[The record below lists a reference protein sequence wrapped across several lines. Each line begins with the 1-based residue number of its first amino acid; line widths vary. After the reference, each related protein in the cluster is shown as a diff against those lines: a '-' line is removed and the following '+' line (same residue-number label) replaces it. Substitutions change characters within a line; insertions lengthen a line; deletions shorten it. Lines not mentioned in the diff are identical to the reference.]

1 MANVSQ
7 ETEKLVLSS
16 RASHASARKVVC
28 KKWSSITD
36 VVHQAIS
43 WFVITVSL
51 ISARNPKQTIGI
63 TTVAAFT
70 LIATGFFTNFNLQ
83 VDYEVV
89 YAPFG
94 SQPISHKD
102 WIDNE
107 SGFPESPRPMTFV
120 IHNQGENVLGREQV
134 DLLFEALD
142 TVRDTP
148 GYHEICQASNY
159 KNTNGEPDCK
169 LFGATRFW
177 GHSHERFQQEIHSDE
192 EAIQALS
199 AATYPGGTPAYTE
212 FLFGYSKREGLLVDE
227 GGNHNG
233 ARLES
238 AKSFYLRID
247 IPDADG
253 ADEFEI
259 EVLDRLMALQQKWEN
274 DPDIP
279 LHLSYFTL
287 LSYELE
293 FERAINKDL
302 ILVPLVV
309 IIMSTFTC
317 LVFYKG
323 DRVQSRSLLGLCS
336 VAAVGLSLMCGYGLM
351 FLCGVPFTSMSQ
363 ILPFV
368 VFGVGLDDTFII
380 TGAYFRTNPQKDTV
394 LRIEE
399 TMRAVGGSISLTTI
413 TTMSAFMLG
422 CMSSIPAIRW
432 VCIYA
437 FPTMFIV
444 FIYQITFF
452 IGCLV
457 LDEKRVKANRTDICF
472 SFVVIEENSEAD
484 PEDCQDNDGSRPNQA
499 SEGCGDVE
507 AKGLGLAERFMHWYS
522 GKLMQPRVK
531 ALVLGTF
538 LAYFGFCAYRTTL
551 LSQRFRNQDFV
562 PKDSYVSDFL
572 DALDTYSEQVMGIN
586 VYFTG
591 VNQSDPDVQWEMIEY
606 MQDLIAMPAV
616 NRTPSPFC
624 WIIDFEARKNTPE
637 FQLINDMS
645 FSDQVSLAL
654 NHPVIKEAYGDDIV
668 QDENG
673 TIIASRCWLNPKYLD
688 LDSVSQQIDL
698 LNDQRAVSSAQPAN
712 KGSLDNM
719 KFFTYSNL
727 YFIWELYSVAVNEL
741 VFTTIS
747 GIVAVSVI
755 GFFLIEHW
763 SATAFVLPMILMLYV
778 DLLGTLQLAGLYIN
792 VVTYVCMVISIGL
805 LVDFLM
811 HIVLKFYESDGAS
824 REAKVKETLH
834 TMGASILV
842 GGLSTSLGVLPLA
855 FSTSAILRTVFTAFF
870 AMVALGLTHGL
881 IFLPVVLS
889 MWGPTVCIVPHTADN
904 ASANSEAVH
913 VEFDAD
919 IEKNFDDMDL
929 KKKKADLASCAES
942 ITSDIVSISENSESA
957 EIEMADSET
966 CTALASDNTNPHY
979 SDESKVDASS
989 ESNGDENNACA
1000 TLSDAENDNSHGEEL
1015 GETQATL
1022 SSIPTKS
1029 NEADPATSEL
1039 ETNMSE
1045 APVIESTNSSE
1056 ETNMDLA
1063 TPVPERIDV
1072 DANSLTVH
1080 DSKISSFEGTVDLES
1095 PAAQPDSSDTTL
1107 HPQTMAEE
1115 DKLSGTPSTTENTT
1129 SSTAPHSQS
1138 AVTGSK
1144 DEEDIMNDTSSA
1156 PEDNSD
1162 ISPPS
1167 QSAATSSKRE
1177 EKTNDTSLAEDS
1189 SSAPPPSHSISSSS
1203 NNEENKMNDNC
1214 LAADNS
1220 SIVPSSQNTMASNK
1234 DEAYKIN
1241 ETSSMSLAHKDSTDT
1256 TATITDPSNEENQT
1270 NCAESVAGSNTGNAT
1285 APPNNTTATTNKD
1298 QDQMTSTAALA
1309 DSNTGDATSPL
1320 HATTTST
1327 NNDEAQMNNTES
1339 GADSN
1344 TSDTTSHDQTR
1355 DNNEDKLDLAPNMTE
1370 SSTLDMTSPT
1380 QPGSNTGEDQH
1391 EMALTL
1397 SPPNDTNI
1405 ASKDSVS
1412 SNNSTDDN
1420 ME

>member
-16 RASHASARKVVC
+16 RGSHASARKVVC

-70 LIATGFFTNFNLQ
+70 LIATGFLTNFNLQ

-148 GYHEICQASNY
+148 GYHEICQA
-159 KNTNGEPDCK
+159 K
-169 LFGATRFW
+169 
-177 GHSHERFQQEIHSDE
+177 IHSDE
-192 EAIQALS
+192 EAIQAMS

-499 SEGCGDVE
+499 SEGCGQASEGCGQALEGCGDVE

-538 LAYFGFCAYRTTL
+538 LAYFGFCAYRTSL

-586 VYFTG
+586 VYFAG

-712 KGSLDNM
+712 KASLDNM

-755 GFFLIEHW
+755 GFFLIEYW

-811 HIVLKFYESDGAS
+811 HIVLKFYESNGAS

-889 MWGPTVCIVPHTADN
+889 MWGPTVCIVSHTADN

-913 VEFDAD
+913 VEFDAA
-919 IEKNFDDMDL
+919 IENFDDMDL
-929 KKKKADLASCAES
+929 TKKKADLASCAES

-979 SDESKVDASS
+979 CDESKVDASS

-1000 TLSDAENDNSHGEEL
+1000 TLNDNSHGEEL
-1015 GETQATL
+1015 GETQANH

-1029 NEADPATSEL
+1029 NEADPATSEVD
-1039 ETNMSE
+1039 TNMSE
-1045 APVIESTNSSE
+1045 APGIESTNSSE

-1063 TPVPERIDV
+1063 TPAPERIDV
-1072 DANSLTVH
+1072 DALTVH
-1080 DSKISSFEGTVDLES
+1080 DSMNSSFEGTVDLES
-1095 PAAQPDSSDTTL
+1095 PEAQHDSSDTTF
-1107 HPQTMAEE
+1107 HPQMMAEE
-1115 DKLSGTPSTTENTT
+1115 DKLSGTPSTTENNT
-1129 SSTAPHSQS
+1129 SSTAPPSQS
-1138 AVTGSK
+1138 AATGSK
-1144 DEEDIMNDTSSA
+1144 DEENIVNDTSSA

-1162 ISPPS
+1162 ISPPF
-1167 QSAATSSKRE
+1167 QSAATSSKCE
-1177 EKTNDTSLAEDS
+1177 EKMNGTSFAEDS
-1189 SSAPPPSHSISSSS
+1189 SSPPPPSHSISSSS
-1203 NNEENKMNDNC
+1203 SSSNDEENKMNDNC

-1234 DEAYKIN
+1234 DEEFKID
-1241 ETSSMSLAHKDSTDT
+1241 ETSSMALARQDSSDT
-1256 TATITDPSNEENQT
+1256 IATITDPSNEENQT
-1270 NCAESVAGSNTGNAT
+1270 NCAESVAGSNTGDAT
-1285 APPNNTTATTNKD
+1285 APPPTTTTTTNKD
-1298 QDQMTSTAALA
+1298 QDQMTNTAAVA
-1309 DSNTGDATSPL
+1309 A
-1320 HATTTST
+1320 
-1327 NNDEAQMNNTES
+1327 
-1339 GADSN
+1339 SN
-1344 TSDTTSHDQTR
+1344 TSDATTPPQTTATTTNNGEAQMTNTAAVAGSNTSDSTSPDQGS
-1355 DNNEDKLDLAPNMTE
+1355 DNNEGKLDLASKLTE
-1370 SSTLDMTSPT
+1370 SSTVDSPS
-1380 QPGSNTGEDQH
+1380 QPGSNTGEDQP